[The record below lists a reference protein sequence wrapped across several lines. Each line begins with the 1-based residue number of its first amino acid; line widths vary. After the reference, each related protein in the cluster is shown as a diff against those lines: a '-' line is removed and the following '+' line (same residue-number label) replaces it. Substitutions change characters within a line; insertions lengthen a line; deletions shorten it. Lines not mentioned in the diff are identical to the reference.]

1 VKDEESKTI
10 RKLET
15 GKNILLRSPCT
26 AVSDFIER
34 YASCVD
40 QEVFV
45 LPRPNMY
52 PVGTSVCLEV
62 RLKDNKPVFKATGE
76 IAEPSPGR
84 TGTVLRVTA
93 MDPVSR
99 GLFRRMLERSQTHDQ
114 PLSSVSV
121 DRQSIVQML
130 RNIELV
136 SEDTDET
143 CEAPS
148 QVGTPKGIVL
158 GIDLGTTNTCCAI
171 VKDGKPFIIPS
182 RRGHQTIPSVVAIDP
197 MGQTVVGSA
206 AKAQMEINPKNTVYG
221 SKRLVGRPYES
232 PIVQQV
238 RDRFH
243 YEIVPGRDGHA
254 AVNIESQILSL
265 EKVSSLILNEIRD
278 VAQEY
283 LGKVIM
289 RAVITVPAYYNEN
302 QRSAV
307 RAAGQLA
314 GLHVERILNEPTA
327 AALAYGVRHKGEQ
340 RLLVYDLG
348 GGTFDV
354 SVLHVQGNVYEVL
367 ATGGDTFL
375 GGVDFDTQLMDHI
388 VIEFQLQLGKL
399 PQMERIALL
408 RALQGAEFAK
418 CALSARS
425 EYEVRLP
432 FIGTVEGKPVDLQVK
447 VTREQFENLVKP
459 MVKRTLDV
467 CDEVLIKA
475 GLARKEID
483 AILLVGGQT
492 RMPMIWSMIEEHFGK
507 QPIKGVHPDESVAVG
522 AALMADSMD
531 SIDALVLVDVLPM
544 TIGVGVPGG
553 SFTNLIE
560 AGTRVPIARTFEMR
574 TFAENQTEI
583 HLPVYQGES
592 LKVDENEYLGTVHVR
607 GIPPGP
613 PGSRTI
619 DVTFRLSSECLLT
632 VTASDRQAGELAE
645 VIMTTQDTP
654 DSLRKKLG
662 LGDSGVHDLDEPDM
676 QFDGAP
682 PSDSG
687 QDTDITQPEVAV
699 PPAASASVPDA
710 CPSGGE
716 DVWST
721 DSSPGLESIF
731 PTPPPMSA
739 RPKRQ
744 ADECQA
750 PAADQ
755 VSLPPKTGKFHGF
768 VSFLKR
774 LFSRSSG

>member
-1 VKDEESKTI
+1 VTEGEPKTI
-10 RKLET
+10 RRLET
-15 GKNILLRSPCT
+15 GKNILLRSPCQG
-26 AVSDFIER
+26 VSDFVER
-34 YASCVD
+34 YAACVEAD
-40 QEVFV
+40 TFV
-45 LPRPNMY
+45 LPKPDMY
-52 PVGTSVCLEV
+52 PVGTKVRLEV
-62 RLKDNKPVFKATGE
+62 RLKDERPVFKAAGV
-76 IAEPSPGR
+76 ISEPLQGR
-84 TGTVLRVTA
+84 TGTAVRIAA

-99 GLFRRMLERSQTHDQ
+99 GLFRRMFERAQTRDQ
-114 PLSSVSV
+114 PISAVSV

-136 SEDTDET
+136 SEDSGDSGHEP
-143 CEAPS
+143 A
-148 QVGTPKGIVL
+148 QVAAPKGIVL

-206 AKAQMEINPKNTVYG
+206 AKAQMEINPKKTVYG

-232 PIVQQV
+232 PIVRQV

-254 AVNIESQILSL
+254 AVNIEGQILSL

-302 QRSAV
+302 QRSAI
-307 RAAGQLA
+307 REAGQLA

-327 AALAYGVRHKGEQ
+327 AALAYGLRHHGEQ

-354 SVLHVQGNVYEVL
+354 SVLHVYANVYEVL

-375 GGVDFDTQLMDHI
+375 GGVDFDAQLMDHI

-432 FIGTVEGKPVDLQVK
+432 FIGTVDGKPVDLQVK
-447 VTREQFENLVKP
+447 VTREQLEDLVRP

-475 GLARKEID
+475 GLAREDID

-492 RMPMIWSMIEEHFGK
+492 RMPMIWSMIEDHFGK
-507 QPIKGVHPDESVAVG
+507 QPIKGVHPDESVAIG

-531 SIDALVLVDVLPM
+531 SLDALVLVDVLPI

-553 SFTNLIE
+553 SFTSLIE
-560 AGTRVPIARTFEMR
+560 AGARVPIARTFEMR
-574 TFAENQTEI
+574 TFAENQIEI

-632 VTASDRQAGELAE
+632 VTAADRQAGELAE

-654 DSLRKKLG
+654 ESLRNKLG
-662 LGDSGVHDLDEPDM
+662 LGNSDVPDLE
-676 QFDGAP
+676 GADP
-682 PSDSG
+682 LPLSAG
-687 QDTDITQPEVAV
+687 QDMDTTQPEIALPPTAAAKSGELP
-699 PPAASASVPDA
+699 PPAADA
-710 CPSGGE
+710 
-716 DVWST
+716 WST
-721 DSSPGLESIF
+721 DSHPDLESIF
-731 PTPPPMSA
+731 PTPPPVSA
-739 RPKRQ
+739 RPERQ
-744 ADECQA
+744 VVEKQGGA
-750 PAADQ
+750 PLGAPSGAHRK
-755 VSLPPKTGKFHGF
+755 VGKLGGF
-768 VSFLKR
+768 FSFLKR
-774 LFSRSSG
+774 LFSRSSH